1 MINWFKKLY
10 SEGRWGF
17 WSIMCLFPIPLIFVF
32 IDVFFLKT
40 ETNYSWFS
48 YGWFFFPFIFFG
60 YLHQRELTKKEED
73 RQKEYEEFDRKR
85 RNKEKQQ

>member
-10 SEGRWGF
+10 AEGRWGF
-17 WSIMCLFPIPLIFVF
+17 WSIMFLFPIPLIFVV

-48 YGWFFFPFIFFG
+48 YGWFFFPLIFFG
-60 YLHQRELTKKEED
+60 YLHQRELKKKEED
-73 RQKEYEEFDRKR
+73 RQKEYEEFNRKR
-85 RNKEKQQ
+85 RNK

>member
-10 SEGRWGF
+10 TEGRWGF
-17 WSIMCLFPIPLIFVF
+17 WSIMFLFPIPLIFVV

-85 RNKEKQQ
+85 RNK